1 MTIGIHHNNY
11 FQSDEWK
18 NNNPTKQNLVEPIP
32 PKGAPTIE
40 FLTSYPPKYRING
53 QIVSVPKGMTPEEYY
68 KRYMEG
74 NPYEEDKQQKFPDFT
89 EKNEGLHPLRKQ
101 YLENRLNE
109 IAYQERTQSMQ
120 DSFTTAMYGTKNYSE
135 EKNNIINELNRNSAQ
150 ENTSQQNQT
159 PSASKKEKF
168 TPAPPDEHSDFDRRK
183 ELWDAQNRWK
193 EFQKSRYEGQ
203 SVAQPNEP
211 NAFERLGISDPKNP
225 PESIS
230 ESDKAKR
237 DFYKFSPSNGTSTE
251 EWNKKNEEWR
261 NTPRKDKTGNILGS
275 QLRCN
280 TTFGRELS
288 KLGINVEKDASMNEV
303 IDRMDKSGDWANLP
317 TDKNGNPDHK
327 EATKLAKEGYIVA
340 ATEKGENHGHA
351 AILTGRER
359 DSGTWKGRVP
369 EVYGSVNGKAAK
381 AEGISNHWRAKD
393 QNKIQYK
400 VYRYK
405 RPI

>member
-1 MTIGIHHNNY
+1 MVKSPRHHNRY
-11 FQSDEWK
+11 EHQE
-18 NNNPTKQNLVEPIP
+18 QEVEVIY
-32 PKGAPTIE
+32 PK
-40 FLTSYPPKYRING
+40 PKKKPLYQTMEIRFPSN
-53 QIVSVPKGMTPEEYY
+53 EEH
-68 KRYMEG
+68 
-74 NPYEEDKQQKFPDFT
+74 T
-89 EKNEGLHPLRKQ
+89 LHPLRRQ
-101 YLENRLNE
+101 YLENRLKQIE
-109 IAYQERTQSMQ
+109 ILERQQTMQ
-120 DSFTTAMYGTKNYSE
+120 DKFSTAMYGKKDYSE

-150 ENTSQQNQT
+150 ERTTLLNQT
-159 PSASKKEKF
+159 PLTSKKENF
-168 TPAPPDEHSDFDRRK
+168 TPAPLDESSDFDRRK
-183 ELWDAQNRWK
+183 ELWEEQNRWNQ
-193 EFQKSRYEGQ
+193 FQKLRYEGQ
-203 SVAQPNEP
+203 SVAHPDEP
-211 NAFERLGISDPKNP
+211 NAFERLGIPDPKNP

-237 DFYKFSPSNGTSTE
+237 DFYKFSPPNGTSTE

-261 NTPRKDKTGNILGS
+261 NTPRKDKDGNILGS

-317 TDKNGNPDHK
+317 IDKNGNPDHK

-351 AILTGRER
+351 ALLTGRER
-359 DSGTWKGRVP
+359 DSGTWKGLVP

-381 AEGISNHWRAKD
+381 AESISNHWRAKD

>member
-1 MTIGIHHNNY
+1 MSTRCQIKISYLHREVILYHHWDGY
-11 FQSDEWK
+11 PKGVGSDLIRRQKGLNTWDG
-18 NNNPTKQNLVEPIP
+18 NILVNNLV
-32 PKGAPTIE
+32 KD
-40 FLTSYPPKYRING
+40 IND
-53 QIVSVPKGMTPEEYY
+53 EY
-68 KRYMEG
+68 
-74 NPYEEDKQQKFPDFT
+74 
-89 EKNEGLHPLRKQ
+89 
-101 YLENRLNE
+101 E
-109 IAYQERTQSMQ
+109 IAYQERTQTMQ
-120 DSFTTAMYGTKNYSE
+120 DSFTTALYGTKNYTE
-135 EKNNIINELNRNSAQ
+135 EKNRIINELNRNSAQ

-159 PSASKKEKF
+159 PSASKKENF
-168 TPAPPDEHSDFDRRK
+168 TPAPPDEPSDFDRRK

-261 NTPRKDKTGNILGS
+261 NTPRKDKDGNILGS

-327 EATKLAKEGYIVA
+327 EATKLAKEGYIVV

-351 AILTGRER
+351 AILTGRKR

>member
-1 MTIGIHHNNY
+1 MKIGIHHNNY
-11 FQSDEWK
+11 FQADEWK
-18 NNNPTKQNLVEPIP
+18 NNNPRKQNFVEPIP

-74 NPYEEDKQQKFPDFT
+74 NSYEEDKLQKFPGFT

-109 IAYQERTQSMQ
+109 IAYQERTQTMQ
-120 DSFTTAMYGTKNYSE
+120 DSFTTALYGTKNYTE
-135 EKNNIINELNRNSAQ
+135 GKNRIINELNRNSAQ
-150 ENTSQQNQT
+150 ENTSQQNLT
-159 PSASKKEKF
+159 PSASKKENF
-168 TPAPPDEHSDFDRRK
+168 TPAPPDEPSDFDRRK

-193 EFQKSRYEGQ
+193 EFQKSRYEEQ

-261 NTPRKDKTGNILGS
+261 NTPRKDKDGNILGS

-317 TDKNGNPDHK
+317 TDK
-327 EATKLAKEGYIVA
+327 
-340 ATEKGENHGHA
+340 KG
-351 AILTGRER
+351 
-359 DSGTWKGRVP
+359 
-369 EVYGSVNGKAAK
+369 
-381 AEGISNHWRAKD
+381 SN
-393 QNKIQYK
+393 
-400 VYRYK
+400 
-405 RPI
+405 